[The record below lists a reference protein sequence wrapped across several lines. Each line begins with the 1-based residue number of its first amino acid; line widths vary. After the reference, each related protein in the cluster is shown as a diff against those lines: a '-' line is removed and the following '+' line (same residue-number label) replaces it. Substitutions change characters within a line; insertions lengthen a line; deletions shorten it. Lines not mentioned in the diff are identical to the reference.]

1 MRTKNVNEID
11 TCSQFHQHFKSSF
24 CTDILLPKKIQI
36 QTVTREKQLCIT
48 LLNEKGVCKMLMKL
62 TPVVNFTNILQAAFS
77 PIFFCQ
83 KITIVSREKQCKM
96 LE

>member
-1 MRTKNVNEID
+1 MLMKLTPVVNFINILKAA
-11 TCSQFHQHFKSSF
+11 FAPIFF
-24 CTDILLPKKIQI
+24 CQKIQI